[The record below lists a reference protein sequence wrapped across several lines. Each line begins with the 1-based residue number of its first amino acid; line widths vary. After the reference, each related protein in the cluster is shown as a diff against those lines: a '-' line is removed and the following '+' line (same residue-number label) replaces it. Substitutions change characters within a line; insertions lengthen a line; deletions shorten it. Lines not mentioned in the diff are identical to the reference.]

1 LNNFYLVRR
10 RLAVNGN
17 HDTKYVTRNRQSK
30 DGDVTT
36 ARDLKLIVDNTRLRL
51 AVDNSHVQS
60 GHCVDRFSEFAEAK
74 RKLDIV
80 RYTARDK
87 EEILS
92 ARRVAFAALKS
103 WDPEAAAP
111 YGDGELWGFS

>member
-1 LNNFYLVRR
+1 MDKFDLVGR
-10 RLAVNGN
+10 RLAVNGS
-17 HDTKYVTRNRQSK
+17 HDTKCVTRNRQSK
-30 DGDVTT
+30 GGDV
-36 ARDLKLIVDNTRLRL
+36 AAVRHLNLIVDNTRLRL
-51 AVDNSHVQS
+51 AVSNSHIQS

-74 RKLDIV
+74 RKLDVV

-92 ARRVAFAALKS
+92 AKRVAFAALKA

>member
-1 LNNFYLVRR
+1 MDKFDLIRR
-10 RLAVNGN
+10 RLAVNGS
-17 HDTKYVTRNRQSK
+17 HSVARNRQSK
-30 DGDVTT
+30 GGG
-36 ARDLKLIVDNTRLRL
+36 ARHLKLIVDKTRLRL
-51 AVDNSHVQS
+51 AVNNSNVQS

-74 RKLDIV
+74 RRLDKI
-80 RYTARDK
+80 RYTARDR

-92 ARRVAFAALKS
+92 ARHVAFAALKA

>member
-1 LNNFYLVRR
+1 MDNTHLSRR
-10 RLAVNGN
+10 QIAVN
-17 HDTKYVTRNRQSK
+17 TVARNYQSK
-30 DGDVTT
+30 GSD
-36 ARDLKLIVDNTRLRL
+36 RHLRLIVDNTRLRL
-51 AVDNSHVQS
+51 AVNNSHVQS

-74 RKLDIV
+74 RKLDKV
-80 RYTARDK
+80 RYTARNK

-92 ARRVAFAALKS
+92 AKHAAFTALKA